1 MSELIRMTVREQKEE
16 TRRKVPGTEKG
27 SESEEEGEEVIN
39 DTVEHRSLQLY
50 SLITFGS
57 L

>member
-1 MSELIRMTVREQKEE
+1 MKKGARDRKRE
-16 TRRKVPGTEKG
+16 R
-27 SESEEEGEEVIN
+27 ESEEEGEEVIN